1 MAEGLARVLI
11 ERTEADVE
19 VWSAGTEARGVHPM
33 AVRVMTEIG
42 VDISHQYS
50 KTISDVP
57 QDVDRVITLCDEAA
71 ASCPLFPA
79 QVQRLHWSF
88 RDPSAVPGNESDRL
102 AAFRNVR
109 DQISRRL
116 DDFWRKEISR

>member
-11 ERTEADVE
+11 ERTGADVE
-19 VWSAGTEARGVHPM
+19 VLSAGTEARGVHPL

-42 VDISHQYS
+42 VDISHQHS

-57 QDVDRVITLCDEAA
+57 RDVDRVITLCDEAA
-71 ASCPLFPA
+71 ESCPFFPT

-88 RDPSAVPGNESDRL
+88 PDPSAVPGNESERL
-102 AAFRNVR
+102 AAFRDIRN
-109 DQISRRL
+109 QISRRL
-116 DDFWRKEISR
+116 DDFWREEINR